1 MRIPVAMPK
10 LGYDMQAGKIV
21 GRAKALHDRVE
32 RGEVIAEIEFD
43 KGVLEVEAM
52 ASGTLVEIVRDA
64 GDEVPVGETIA
75 YLEGMEGTGP

>member
-21 GRAKALHDRVE
+21 GWAKDLHDRVE
-32 RGEVIAEIEFD
+32 RGEVIAEIESD